1 MSKNIALERYGL
13 ERLRS
18 RDRILAISIAAVALV
33 SFLIWAIFVSVDN
46 ANQVTHR
53 DIAYEVIDEYST
65 NVTFEVSRTPGQT
78 VSCDITVL
86 NQSFAIV
93 GFLTVD
99 VAASQSRSTVISS
112 TIRTTELGVSGLVDV
127 CRLN

>member
-1 MSKNIALERYGL
+1 MSENIAQQRYGQD
-13 ERLRS
+13 RLKS
-18 RDRILAISIAAVALV
+18 RDRALAIAVATVLTV
-33 SFLIWAIFVSVDN
+33 SFLVWAVFVSIDK
-46 ANQVTHR
+46 ANQISHR

-65 NVTFEVSRTPGQT
+65 TVTFEVSRNPGQA

-99 VAASQSRSTVISS
+99 VAPSTNRSTVISS
-112 TIRTTELGVSGLVDV
+112 TVLTTELGVSGLVDG
-127 CRLN
+127 CR

>member
-1 MSKNIALERYGL
+1 VSKNIVQERYGR

-18 RDRILAISIAAVALV
+18 RDRVLAISIAAIALV
-33 SFLIWAIFVSVDN
+33 SFLSWAVVVSVDN

-53 DIAYEVIDEYST
+53 DIAYEVIDEFST
-65 NVTFEVSRTPGQT
+65 NVTFEVSRNPGQV
-78 VSCDITVL
+78 VSCDVTVL

-99 VAASQSRSTVISS
+99 VAASNSRSTVISS
-112 TIRTTELGVSGLVDV
+112 TIRTTELGVSGLVET
-127 CRLN
+127 CR

>member
-1 MSKNIALERYGL
+1 MSQNIALERYGQ

-18 RDRILAISIAAVALV
+18 RDRILAISTAVVALV
-33 SFLIWAIFVSVDN
+33 SFLIWAVFVSIDN

-65 NVTFEVSRTPGQT
+65 NVTFEVSRVPGQN

-99 VAASQSRSTVISS
+99 VAASESRSTVISS
-112 TIRTTELGVSGLVDV
+112 TIRTTELGVSGLVDG

>member
-1 MSKNIALERYGL
+1 MSKNIVQERYGR

-18 RDRILAISIAAVALV
+18 RDRVLAISIAAIALV
-33 SFLIWAIFVSVDN
+33 SFLSWAVVVSVDN

-53 DIAYEVIDEYST
+53 DIAYEVIDEFST
-65 NVTFEVSRTPGQT
+65 NVTFEVSRNPGQV
-78 VSCDITVL
+78 VSCDVTVL

-99 VAASQSRSTVISS
+99 VAASNSRSTVISS
-112 TIRTTELGVSGLVDV
+112 TIRTTELGVSGLVET
-127 CRLN
+127 CR